1 MATMNLVIRFLAEL
15 GGIAAL
21 AYAGFQ
27 VATPLRAITGIGAAL
42 AFIVVWWLIVAPNT
56 ANGLSQPQ
64 KDLIGTAL
72 LLVAAGALAIAGQP
86 RAGHRLRGRRHRQ
99 CRNAVGLRHRRTR
112 APGRDG
118 PMKLA
123 PSLHRIGND
132 IVACYLVEADDGL
145 TLIDSG
151 VSGQWSDLQAELKS
165 PLGGR

>member
-86 RAGHRLRGRRHRQ
+86 GLAIGCAAVVIVNAAMLLVFGTDARERLGEMAR
-99 CRNAVGLRHRRTR
+99 
-112 APGRDG
+112 
-118 PMKLA
+118 
-123 PSLHRIGND
+123 
-132 IVACYLVEADDGL
+132 
-145 TLIDSG
+145 
-151 VSGQWSDLQAELKS
+151 
-165 PLGGR
+165 